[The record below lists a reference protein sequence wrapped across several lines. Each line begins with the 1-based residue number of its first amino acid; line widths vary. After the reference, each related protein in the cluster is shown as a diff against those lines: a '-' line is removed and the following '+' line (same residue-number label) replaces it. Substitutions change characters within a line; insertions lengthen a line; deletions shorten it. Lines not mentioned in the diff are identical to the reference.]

1 MAATALPNFINNVI
15 TALQN
20 SSALTGVQIYDGPTV
35 SIDSY
40 PSNWIAIGH
49 DGNEDGDVSVGTFRN
64 NWELV
69 GNYKRWLGMMATRT
83 AMSRWE
89 PSAITGSWSVI
100 TSAGK
105 KASSIARWLPNQ
117 AITPTFPPFGPLLIP
132 CSRQLT
138 PLCVQTLASAVRCCI
153 LDWNHMS
160 LAICRPTLVR
170 LVSSFSL
177 LLTVREHKEKSWQK
191 SKTSQL
197 LVMS

>member
-69 GNYKRWLGMMATRT
+69 GNYKRWEEGELNCTLVAQSGDNTNLPAIRT
-83 AMSRWE
+83 TAYSM
-89 PSAITGSWSVI
+89 
-100 TSAGK
+100 
-105 KASSIARWLPNQ
+105 L
-117 AITPTFPPFGPLLIP
+117 
-132 CSRQLT
+132 
-138 PLCVQTLASAVRCCI
+138 SAVDTIMRSDPSVGGSVLYSGLESHEPRYMQTNAGAACI
-153 LDWNHMS
+153 IIFTI
-160 LAICRPTLVR
+160 AYRART
-170 LVSSFSL
+170 
-177 LLTVREHKEKSWQK
+177 
-191 SKTSQL
+191 
-197 LVMS
+197 